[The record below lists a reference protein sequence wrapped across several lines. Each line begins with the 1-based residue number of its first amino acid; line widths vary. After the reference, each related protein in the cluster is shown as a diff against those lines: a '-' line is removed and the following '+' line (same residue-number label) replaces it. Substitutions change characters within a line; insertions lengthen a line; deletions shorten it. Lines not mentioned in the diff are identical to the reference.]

1 MAQRFLATALP
12 GAGSNLVEPH
22 TSVAWNTYHAVC
34 ARSTIT
40 GRSAILV
47 FNTKNNRRDMWERV
61 PDSCCSATNDSA
73 LAGFSAYISVQ
84 YREPTGWMFNI
95 SNILDNAQFG
105 SV

>member
-1 MAQRFLATALP
+1 M
-12 GAGSNLVEPH
+12 
-22 TSVAWNTYHAVC
+22 SVRWKTYHAAY

-47 FNTKNNRRDMWERV
+47 FNTTNKRGETCGRERDAR
-61 PDSCCSATNDSA
+61 AHIQTH
-73 LAGFSAYISVQ
+73 ISVQ
-84 YREPTGWMFNI
+84 YREPTAWMFNI